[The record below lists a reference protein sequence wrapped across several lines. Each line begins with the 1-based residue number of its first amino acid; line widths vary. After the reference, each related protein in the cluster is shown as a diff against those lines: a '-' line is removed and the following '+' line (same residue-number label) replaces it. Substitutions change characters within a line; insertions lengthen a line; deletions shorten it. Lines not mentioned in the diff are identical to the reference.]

1 MLWNIVFIAFFLD
14 NLVFWNS
21 YATLLV
27 LYRQIHHLRLYTKT
41 KAHLHFQFVVFK
53 SCESCFVINEQ
64 PWVSNVYSKICIFYY
79 VNIFTVCDVNRK
91 WYCNGA
97 EFATVTGTYQ
107 LEVRHKEVHYN
118 SKEIFLE
125 VSASLT
131 LYDITNLNSHFVYH
145 RFCQKWACSAFAQL
159 ESLKYMRY
167 SYHVRKWLI
176 SMIKFFFNVGPFY
189 L

>member
-1 MLWNIVFIAFFLD
+1 MQRCLFFIGRCTP
-14 NLVFWNS
+14 S
-21 YATLLV
+21 QT
-27 LYRQIHHLRLYTKT
+27 YTKT

-64 PWVSNVYSKICIFYY
+64 PWVSNVHSKICIFYY

-118 SKEIFLE
+118 SKENFPWGFSEFNIVWHNKFEFALRLSSFLSKMSLLGICAIGVIKIYEIFLSCAK
-125 VSASLT
+125 VT
-131 LYDITNLNSHFVYH
+131 DFYDKV
-145 RFCQKWACSAFAQL
+145 
-159 ESLKYMRY
+159 
-167 SYHVRKWLI
+167 
-176 SMIKFFFNVGPFY
+176 FF
-189 L
+189 

>member
-1 MLWNIVFIAFFLD
+1 MTPNSSLHIKHDIFLLNHLYLELWPRHR
-14 NLVFWNS
+14 
-21 YATLLV
+21 LLV
-27 LYRQIHHLRLYTKT
+27 KSNSFIFPFVSIAMEYCLYSLFPISSSEIVMQRCLFFIGRCTPSQTYTKT

-118 SKEIFLE
+118 SKEIFIE
-125 VSASLT
+125 VLTSLT
-131 LYDITNLNSHFVYH
+131 L
-145 RFCQKWACSAFAQL
+145 
-159 ESLKYMRY
+159 
-167 SYHVRKWLI
+167 
-176 SMIKFFFNVGPFY
+176 
-189 L
+189 